1 MPPNPCE
8 GTPRK
13 HSASIAT
20 AWGTGGTAQGTVAAP
35 VHPSRARAEPE
46 QRQSSKGVG
55 AVIVQQ
61 QSAHAHTEGVEGDRR
76 GRGES
81 AGTAEF
87 MYVRQVCSGSDL
99 HDMTMTWRY
108 FSASCEG
115 PRYLWPQEKAQ
126 EGKGASAAGAASCH
140 HGQVVLYFIALI
152 NIKCAAHSHCPFS
165 LLSPSSV
172 FSIYSWLQSVGTA
185 PSFPFSASLILTRAT
200 A

>member
-1 MPPNPCE
+1 MRRDAQE
-8 GTPRK
+8 AQRR
-13 HSASIAT
+13 HSDSM
-20 AWGTGGTAQGTVAAP
+20 GNRRSPAQGAVAAS
-35 VHPSRARAEPE
+35 VHPSRAGAEE

-61 QSAHAHTEGVEGDRR
+61 QFVHAHTEGVRG
-76 GRGES
+76 GRGGREES

-126 EGKGASAAGAASCH
+126 EGKGVVAAGAASCH

-152 NIKCAAHSHCPFS
+152 NIKCAAHSHCPLPTVSPFPPPLSIVGYNLWALLPLS
-165 LLSPSSV
+165 LPLHP
-172 FSIYSWLQSVGTA
+172 
-185 PSFPFSASLILTRAT
+185 
-200 A
+200 

>member
-13 HSASIAT
+13 HSASTAT
-20 AWGTGGTAQGTVAAP
+20 AWGTGGTAQGAVAAP
-35 VHPSRARAEPE
+35 VHPSRARAETE
-46 QRQSSKGVG
+46 QQ
-55 AVIVQQ
+55 
-61 QSAHAHTEGVEGDRR
+61 RR
-76 GRGES
+76 RRSHSTTTICTRTHREREKRGRERGES

-115 PRYLWPQEKAQ
+115 PRYLWPREKAQ
-126 EGKGASAAGAASCH
+126 EGKGAVAAGAASCH

-152 NIKCAAHSHCPFS
+152 NIKCAAHSHCPFTTVSPPPPPLSIVGYNLWALLPLS
-165 LLSPSSV
+165 L
-172 FSIYSWLQSVGTA
+172 
-185 PSFPFSASLILTRAT
+185 SLHP
-200 A
+200 